1 MQTPAEIAVL
11 WTAVFLGG
19 VVSGF
24 SGFAFSAAAGAI
36 LLHVFEPMAAVPL
49 MMFCSIASQT
59 MSLITVRRL
68 IRWGELAP
76 LLTGGTAGAAVSVP
90 FMAAIEA
97 RSFRIG
103 FGICLAGYAL
113 YMLLRSPARVPLHA
127 VHSATHSVIGFIAG
141 AVGGLTAMPGALLV
155 VWCELRGLSKE
166 NQRALVQPF
175 IIAIQV
181 FAIGLFCFQPGAI
194 GLDLFQRL
202 VVALPAVGL
211 GTFIGTSMFAKVND
225 RIFRYSALFIILA
238 SGCLMVV
245 SRTP

>member
-1 MQTPAEIAVL
+1 
-11 WTAVFLGG
+11 
-19 VVSGF
+19 
-24 SGFAFSAAAGAI
+24 
-36 LLHVFEPMAAVPL
+36 
-49 MMFCSIASQT
+49 
-59 MSLITVRRL
+59 
-68 IRWGELAP
+68 
-76 LLTGGTAGAAVSVP
+76 
-90 FMAAIEA
+90 MAAIEA

-113 YMLLRSPARVPLHA
+113 YMLLRSPARAPLHA

-166 NQRALVQPF
+166 KQRALVQPF

-238 SGCLMVV
+238 SGCLMVF
-245 SRTP
+245 SRPP